1 MNKNYK
7 QVQINLSEFQIKDE
21 VLEEITQQVQL
32 ISSKQLAKIFTKK
45 NDNSLRAA
53 RSNGTGFKFYTDKRG
68 CVYYNLIKVFN
79 ELGIK
84 L

>member
-32 ISSKQLAKIFTKK
+32 ISSKQLAKIFTK
-45 NDNSLRAA
+45 RA
-53 RSNGTGFKFYTDKRG
+53 
-68 CVYYNLIKVFN
+68 
-79 ELGIK
+79 
-84 L
+84 